1 MTYDISSRF
10 LSDIS
15 DDKSSDKLKAKVWGK
30 NESVNFLEKNFKKEV
45 MWFVSK
51 LDLDIFCI
59 IHLSKQSQNQKVW

>member
-45 MWFVSK
+45 M
-51 LDLDIFCI
+51 
-59 IHLSKQSQNQKVW
+59 